1 MTELKYVFMEI
12 EELSKPG
19 RKHRMFTYVFQANLR
34 SAAYEALMEMIK
46 NSPRD
51 CYATVQRMTLIILE
65 RLNQVLVLE
74 GQVQNSNDRAQVTD
88 LQGLL
93 CATLQV
99 AMMNLLI
106 KNEKRKNI
114 SCSVV

>member
-1 MTELKYVFMEI
+1 
-12 EELSKPG
+12 
-19 RKHRMFTYVFQANLR
+19 
-34 SAAYEALMEMIK
+34 MEMIK

-65 RLNQVLVLE
+65 RLNQVLALE
-74 GQVQNSNDRAQVTD
+74 GQLQNNSDRAQVSD

-99 AMMNLLI
+99 RSNFSLSKLFLIFLLI
-106 KNEKRKNI
+106 F
-114 SCSVV
+114 